1 MANPVGRPS
10 KYTEDVCGKLMQHM
24 SKGYSFESFAPTIG
38 VTRATLYYWE
48 QSFPEFSDAKKLGQ
62 DLSLLFWESQ
72 GIDGLWTNKERQFN
86 TAVWIINM
94 KNRHKW
100 KDRLED
106 EPVPQQITIMQK
118 NISEM
123 TPQQLVDMIQQLK
136 KPENAIEVESSDDN
150 TKKLS

>member
-1 MANPVGRPS
+1 MPNPVGRPS
-10 KYTEDVCGKLMQHM
+10 KYTDDICEKLMKHM
-24 SKGYSFESFAPTIG
+24 GKGFSFESFAPIAG
-38 VTRATLYYWE
+38 VDRATLYNWE
-48 QSFPEFSDAKKLGQ
+48 KSFPEFLDAKRFGQ

-86 TAVWIINM
+86 TAVWVINM

-106 EPVPQQITIMQK
+106 EQVPQQITIMQK

-136 KPENAIEVESSDDN
+136 KPDTIEVESSDDN